1 MDEKQKN
8 SEHFNNSSSE
18 KNVSSLKKFLS
29 KPLFKADTKVA
40 QYSGLGISL
49 VITILL
55 FLWLGMWLDGK
66 FDTGVLFTLL
76 LTFIGFAAGF
86 YSFYLNIKKLTEKD
100 KTENKK
106 FNRY

>member
-1 MDEKQKN
+1 M
-8 SEHFNNSSSE
+8 
-18 KNVSSLKKFLS
+18 LS
-29 KPLFKADTKVA
+29 KPLLKADSKVA

-55 FLWLGMWLDGK
+55 FLWVGMWLDGK
-66 FDTGVLFTLL
+66 FDTGVLFTLI

-100 KTENKK
+100 KIENKK
-106 FNRY
+106 FNKY